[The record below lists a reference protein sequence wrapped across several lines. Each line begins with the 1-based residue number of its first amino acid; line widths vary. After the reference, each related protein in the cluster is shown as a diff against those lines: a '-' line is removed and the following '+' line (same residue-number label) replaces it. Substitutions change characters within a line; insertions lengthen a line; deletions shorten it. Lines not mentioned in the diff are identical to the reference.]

1 MRRRAAQ
8 PKPEIIGEILRKVL
22 KKRNIPHDST
32 DRRLIDLWARA
43 VGPQIAARTRPEA
56 VKRGTLHVRVSSPV
70 WMHQLQFLKE
80 EICGKINELS
90 GNVEIQGLYLS
101 IGEIPSAHPALDR
114 TTAAS
119 PPAPLRKRDREMMRE
134 SLATIADPEL
144 REILGRVMSKEI
156 SRRREREKHKD
167 R

>member
-1 MRRRAAQ
+1 MRRGSGPLDPMGKLCEKRAMRRRAAQ

-22 KKRNIPHDST
+22 KKRNIPHTST
-32 DRRLIDLWARA
+32 DRRLLDLWARA

-90 GNVEIQGLYLS
+90 GNDGDPRPLS
-101 IGEIPSAHPALDR
+101 IDRRNPLPPSGRLIGRLPLPLPR
-114 TTAAS
+114 RSAS
-119 PPAPLRKRDREMMRE
+119 
-134 SLATIADPEL
+134 AT
-144 REILGRVMSKEI
+144 GR
-156 SRRREREKHKD
+156 
-167 R
+167 